1 MNTLASLAS
10 LDTGPQPVGEQDTW
24 ADYRA
29 TIEAAIASQ
38 PRSQQKRIGPSEIG
52 NPCTRCLTHK
62 LIGTPE
68 TERHAPWLPWI
79 GTAVHAQLEDVFMQ
93 ANADRDSARYLVES
107 TVCVGQIG
115 GQDITGHADL
125 FDLQV
130 GEVTDW
136 KVVGATTLRNAKAN
150 GPSETYRTQ
159 AHLYGLGFAYRGLT
173 VHRVRIAYLPRN
185 SVHLGDAHVWSEP
198 FDPVR
203 AMTAIR
209 RADDIAQTIDKAGP
223 HTALDAA
230 GPHTGSEHSC
240 SKYPDANQASA
251 SGPGH
256 DTTHHLLNIA

>member
-1 MNTLASLAS
+1 MSDLPSLAH
-10 LDTGPQPVGEQDTW
+10 LDTTPTPADEQATW

-52 NPCTRCLTHK
+52 TPCTRCLTHK

-68 TERHAPWLPWI
+68 IEQHAPWLPWI

-93 ANADRDSARYLVES
+93 ANAGLDRARYLVES
-107 TVCVGQIG
+107 TVRVGTIG
-115 GQDITGHADL
+115 GQGITGHADL
-125 FDLQV
+125 FDLQT

-136 KVVGATTLRNAKAN
+136 KCVGATTLRNAKAN

-159 AHLYGLGFAYRGLT
+159 AHLYGLGFIHRGLT

-185 SVHLGDAHVWSEP
+185 SVHLGDAHIWSEP

-203 AMTAIR
+203 AMTAIQ

-223 HTALDAA
+223 LAALDVA

-240 SKYPDANQASA
+240 TKYGDAMSTPDRSTVKA
-251 SGPGH
+251 
-256 DTTHHLLNIA
+256 LIA